1 MKIYTKTGDKGT
13 SSLYDGNRIS
23 KNSVIFETI
32 GEVDELTSRIGMAC
46 ASSSNNYLAIQ
57 LLRKVQCKL
66 QDINSIVATIDT
78 TGKTLP
84 EINDDDVVFLESK
97 IDEFEKFN
105 DSLTAFILPGVTV
118 LDSQLHFCRTQ
129 ARKVERMLWNLQ
141 NDDSIVV
148 AEKGKTVDIGKVH
161 FNTSL
166 LKYVNR
172 LSDFFFAFAR
182 YICKKQGEKDCF
194 VSDNN

>member
-32 GEVDELTSRIGMAC
+32 GEIDELTSRIGMAC
-46 ASSSNNYLAIQ
+46 ASSSNNYLATQ

-84 EINDDDVVFLESK
+84 EINEDDVVFLESK

-148 AEKGKTVDIGKVH
+148 ADKGKTVDIGKVQ
-161 FNTSL
+161 FNSSL

>member
-32 GEVDELTSRIGMAC
+32 GEIDELTSRIGMAC
-46 ASSSNNYLAIQ
+46 ASSSNNYLATQ

-105 DSLTAFILPGVTV
+105 DSLNAFILPGVTV

-148 AEKGKTVDIGKVH
+148 AEKGETVDIGKVH

-194 VSDNN
+194 VTDHI

>member
-13 SSLYDGNRIS
+13 SSLYDGRRIS
-23 KNSVIFETI
+23 KHSTLFETI
-32 GEVDELTSRIGMAC
+32 GEIDELTSRIGMAC
-46 ASSSNNYLAIQ
+46 ASSQSNYLVSE

-66 QDINSIVATIDT
+66 QDINSIVATVDK
-78 TGKTLP
+78 TGRKLP
-84 EINDDDVVFLESK
+84 EINEEDVVFLESK

-105 DSLTAFILPGVTV
+105 DPLTAFILPGVTV
-118 LDSQLHFCRTQ
+118 LDSQLHSCRTQ
-129 ARKVERMLWNLQ
+129 SRKVERMLWFLQ
-141 NDDSIVV
+141 SDDSVV
-148 AEKGKTVDIGKVH
+148 EAERGKKVDIGTVE
-161 FNTSL
+161 FNPSL

-194 VSDNN
+194 VSDHF